1 MAVASNPVFRT
12 LAAESFEIRARGDF
26 VLVNRVDSS
35 RQIATLYAT
44 RVGTVDR
51 AAEGSWDQGRL
62 NEDDRYTLM
71 RYAHFRAAAEYV
83 AAAFSGIPTV
93 SRVALFGSVSSSPGM
108 EPGRARAR
116 RGHLHEPK
124 DVDLAVWL
132 DDATGLERLR
142 VLRSRAVNQLWD
154 EKEIGVA
161 HHQVDVFLLDAAG
174 KYLGRLCCF
183 NECPKHKPECRA
195 DGCGKVPFLRQ
206 HDEFVLH
213 TESLRLEHIQV
224 LYDRDYPER
233 GVILTNVS

>member
-1 MAVASNPVFRT
+1 MSRVQWLREPPWHELRVRNGH
-12 LAAESFEIRARGDF
+12 AEPQRAHRY
-26 VLVNRVDSS
+26 VDSS
-35 RQIATLYAT
+35 RRFATLYVT
-44 RVGTVDR
+44 RVGTVGR
-51 AAEGSWDQGRL
+51 AVEDGHDQGQL

-83 AAAFSGIPTV
+83 AAAFAGIPTV
-93 SRVALFGSVSSSPGM
+93 RRVALFGSVSSSPRM
-108 EPGRARAR
+108 EPGRAR

-124 DVDLAVWL
+124 DVDIAIWL
-132 DDATGLERLR
+132 DDATGLDRLR

-174 KYLGRLCCF
+174 TYLGRLCCF

-213 TESLRLEHIQV
+213 TESLRLERIQV
-224 LYDRDYPER
+224 LYDRD
-233 GVILTNVS
+233 